1 MKKYTFE
8 NLIQKIKKIIFLKKL
23 KFNKSENIIRLGSN
37 YGGWGFYDDKNLYN
51 STIIS
56 AGLGEDAS
64 FDVDFLNKYD
74 SKMIIIDPTPRAT
87 AHYKKILNIKNH
99 QKTKNYS
106 NTGVQEIE
114 SYDLSKINSENF
126 ILIEKA
132 LFNKD
137 DLTLNFYKPKNPD
150 HVSHSISNF
159 LNDHSIETDHIK
171 VKTITLKT
179 IMDKFKVSKLVLLK
193 MDIEGAEIQV
203 IENMLENKIYPDQ
216 ICVEFDEL
224 SKINK
229 KSVENFFKIH
239 KQLIDANYILTKAN
253 KFPNMLYLLKND

>member
-1 MKKYTFE
+1 MKKYTLAI
-8 NLIQKIKKIIFLKKL
+8 LIQKIKKILFLQKL
-23 KFNKSENIIRLGSN
+23 KFTKSDNIIRLGSS
-37 YGGWGFYDDKNLYN
+37 YGGWGFKNDKSLYN

-64 FDVDFLNKYD
+64 FDIEFLNKYNA
-74 SKMIIIDPTPRAT
+74 KIIIIDPTPRAIM
-87 AHYKKILNIKNH
+87 HYKEILNKKYQHKI
-99 QKTKNYS
+99 KNYS
-106 NTGVQEIE
+106 NTGVQEID
-114 SYDLSKINSENF
+114 SYDSSKINSKNF

-159 LNDHSIETDHIK
+159 LNNHSTETDHIR

-179 IMDKFKVSKLVLLK
+179 IMDKFKISNLTLLK

-203 IENMLENKIYPDQ
+203 IENMLDNKIYPDQ
-216 ICVEFDEL
+216 ICIEFDEL
-224 SKINK
+224 SIINK
-229 KSVENFFKIH
+229 SSIKNYFKIH
-239 KQLIDANYILTKAN
+239 KQLINSNYILTEAN
-253 KFPNMLYLLKND
+253 IFPNMLYLLKK